1 MNLSDTQ
8 KEYFSDAA
16 EEFGV
21 SEAMAIGICYNESRF
36 APTATNVNT
45 NGTTDWGIAQCNDT
59 TFSYLNSVLGIS
71 SMYDVLDM
79 QTGIRACC
87 ALLAHYKSMGLS
99 ENDILL
105 AYQEG
110 LGNYQDVKQG
120 KEEPWK
126 AYYNVLKN
134 IEIYSTLV
142 KT

>member
-1 MNLSDTQ
+1 
-8 KEYFSDAA
+8 
-16 EEFGV
+16 
-21 SEAMAIGICYNESRF
+21 
-36 APTATNVNT
+36 
-45 NGTTDWGIAQCNDT
+45 
-59 TFSYLNSVLGIS
+59 
-71 SMYDVLDM
+71 
-79 QTGIRACC
+79 
-87 ALLAHYKSMGLS
+87 MGLS

>member
-1 MNLSDTQ
+1 MSCTRTVWLIDTENIP
-8 KEYFSDAA
+8 KKWVKTVYFKTKRD
-16 EEFGV
+16 
-21 SEAMAIGICYNESRF
+21 
-36 APTATNVNT
+36 
-45 NGTTDWGIAQCNDT
+45 
-59 TFSYLNSVLGIS
+59 SVLGIS